1 MTARIPS
8 TRCGDQ
14 LPQAE
19 ERLLRLVEQ
28 TSSAG
33 RALRRLLA
41 DQAAA
46 VQLSDAELLVVW
58 LCSEAS
64 SHGMV
69 QGDLA
74 IAIGVSPALMSG
86 LVQRLLERGL
96 IEMQRSTVDRRRQ
109 VWRTTAAGRAVLAG
123 LRPLLARLAEH
134 LDQRVP
140 ASEQQHVV
148 ELCERL
154 SAAVVELATL
164 ATAAVVVPVAAGSL
178 ATKQGAAA

>member
-1 MTARIPS
+1 MNPQLEPS
-8 TRCGDQ
+8 PPGDD
-14 LPQAE
+14 
-19 ERLLRLVEQ
+19 RLLRLVER

-58 LCSEAS
+58 LCGESA

-74 IAIGVSPALMSG
+74 LAIGVSPALMSG

-109 VWRTTAAGRAVLAG
+109 VWRSTASGRGLLAE
-123 LRPLLARLAEH
+123 LRPVLGHLAQQLDRQVSPNDQLAA
-134 LDQRVP
+134 QG
-140 ASEQQHVV
+140 
-148 ELCERL
+148 LCERL
-154 SAAVVELATL
+154 STAAAELAS
-164 ATAAVVVPVAAGSL
+164 VVPPARIVPLPA
-178 ATKQGAAA
+178 KQGAAA

>member
-1 MTARIPS
+1 MSPLA
-8 TRCGDQ
+8 GDEV
-14 LPQAE
+14 PQADQ
-19 ERLLRLVEQ
+19 RLLRLVERA
-28 TSSAG
+28 SSAG

-58 LCSEAS
+58 LCGAAS
-64 SHGMV
+64 NHGMI

-74 IAIGVSPALMSG
+74 LAIGVSPALMSG

-109 VWRTTAAGRAVLAG
+109 VWRTTDSGRSLLG
-123 LRPLLARLAEH
+123 ELRPLLARLAEH
-134 LDQRVP
+134 LDRHVP
-140 ASEQQHVV
+140 PGDQQTAL

-154 SAAVVELATL
+154 SAAVAELTTHPPTVIITQEPAAT
-164 ATAAVVVPVAAGSL
+164 S
-178 ATKQGAAA
+178 KQGAAA

>member
-1 MTARIPS
+1 MT
-8 TRCGDQ
+8 TRPFQVDGDD
-14 LPQAE
+14 LPPADQ
-19 ERLLRLVEQ
+19 RLLRLVER

-58 LCSEAS
+58 LCGEAS

-74 IAIGVSPALMSG
+74 LAIGVSPALMSG

-109 VWRTTAAGRAVLAG
+109 VWRTTEPGRQLLTE
-123 LRPLLARLAEH
+123 LRPLLARLAGL
-134 LDQRVP
+134 LDRHVP
-140 ASEQQHVV
+140 PGDQQTAA

-154 SAAVVELATL
+154 SDAVADLDELAPRAIVVPL
-164 ATAAVVVPVAAGSL
+164 TAAGAV
-178 ATKQGAAA
+178 KQGAAA

>member
-1 MTARIPS
+1 MNPPLEAAEPS
-8 TRCGDQ
+8 ND
-14 LPQAE
+14 
-19 ERLLRLVEQ
+19 RLLRLVER

-58 LCSEAS
+58 LCSESAC
-64 SHGMV
+64 HGMV

-74 IAIGVSPALMSG
+74 VAIGVSPALMSG

-109 VWRTTAAGRAVLAG
+109 VWRTTAGGRALLAA
-123 LRPLLARLAEH
+123 LRPVLGSLAQQLDRQVSASDQLAV
-134 LDQRVP
+134 QG
-140 ASEQQHVV
+140 
-148 ELCERL
+148 LCERL
-154 SAAVVELATL
+154 SAAAAELAS
-164 ATAAVVVPVAAGSL
+164 VVPL
-178 ATKQGAAA
+178 ARIAPLPAKQGAAA

>member
-1 MTARIPS
+1 MSVRLHSPPS
-8 TRCGDQ
+8 GDE
-14 LPQAE
+14 LPQADQ
-19 ERLLRLVEQ
+19 RLLRLVERA
-28 TSSAG
+28 SSAG

-41 DQAAA
+41 DQAAS

-58 LCSEAS
+58 LCGEAA

-74 IAIGVSPALMSG
+74 IAVGVSPALMSG

-109 VWRTTAAGRAVLAG
+109 VWRTTEAGRAVLVE
-123 LRPLLARLAEH
+123 LRPLLTRLAGY

-140 ASEQQHVV
+140 PDEQQQVV

-154 SAAVVELATL
+154 SAAVVELAEL
-164 ATAAVVVPVAAGSL
+164 APTALVPLAAELVA
-178 ATKQGAAA
+178 T